1 MEFNDTFSTELKTL
15 IEMALKEFEDTEAAE
30 TTDTTDTNEAFINYM
45 TESGFTRKEK

>member
-1 MEFNDTFSTELKTL
+1 MNINDNFSDELKTL

>member
-15 IEMALKEFEDTEAAE
+15 IEMVLKELEDTEAAE
-30 TTDTTDTNEAFINYM
+30 TAETTDTNEAFINYM